1 MDHSDT
7 TTIVTVDPRHVSYTH
22 LMYGLHAA
30 SIVIGIASTTMVV
43 TAFVFG
49 LPSIIAVIM
58 NYVRRPQV
66 RGTWLDSHFSWQLR
80 TFWIALAAF
89 IGASLVFW
97 PLVLILVGIPLL
109 LVSYF
114 LIGLWVA
121 YRVVRGWL
129 ALRDGRTMPSKG
141 F

>member
-1 MDHSDT
+1 MDHSAS
-7 TTIVTVDPRHVSYTH
+7 TTIVTVDPRHVAYTH

-80 TFWIALAAF
+80 TFWIALVAF